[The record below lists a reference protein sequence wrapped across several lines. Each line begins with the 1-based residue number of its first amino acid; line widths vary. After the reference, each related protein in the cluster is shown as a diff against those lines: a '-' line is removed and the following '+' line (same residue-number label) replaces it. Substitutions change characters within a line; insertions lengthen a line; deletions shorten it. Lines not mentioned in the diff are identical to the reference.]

1 MVIRSL
7 RRKPDL
13 RLQRNRTMLLLAA
26 VVLWSGALIARLVD
40 LQVFQHDWYVQAAH
54 TQQTAVIKLP
64 AQRGDIFARGGQT
77 LATSVELASVYAHPN
92 QVVDPRAAAELLAPA
107 LQRSVESLYGQLST
121 NKRFVYL
128 RRKASPEIAKAV
140 REVIHSTGLAG
151 IALHPDAKRYYPQRS
166 LGAHV
171 TGFVGI
177 DNLGQSGVELFYDDL
192 IRGEPGSL
200 NTLRDGHRRVI
211 GVRSWALENP
221 TRGHDLIL
229 TIDWTLQFAAE
240 VAIERAVRARGA
252 KGGSIVAMD
261 PNSGEILAM
270 ASYPTFNP
278 NVRNDVAFRD
288 HQVNQVINSPFEPG
302 SAFKVITAAAALH
315 EGVVTASEPI
325 DCEGGHYAVANHTY
339 NDSKLGFGV
348 MPFRDVLANSSNVGT
363 IKVCLRMS
371 PETYFSWVTD
381 FGFGGRTG
389 IDLPAEHGGLL
400 TAPSQWS
407 KLTQSSMA
415 FGQEIGTTPLQLAT
429 AVSASYMNI
438 PLAHTQGGEVTGS
451 IDESVR
457 HGVTKLAHLHFP
469 ATQKAAQNLIRMGED
484 PATVHVT
491 GCPSIDI
498 VNETDLS
505 LPADVFERYKGVGS
519 VIDATKPYLVVL
531 QHPVT
536 TEYPHGHEQI
546 DETIRAVSKINMQA
560 LWLWPNVDAG
570 SDDVA
575 KGIRVFRED
584 EHPTNIQFLRN
595 VTAEDYA
602 CIINNC
608 ACLVGNSSSALR
620 EGSCMGVPAVNIGTR
635 QSGREHGENVTHAGY
650 DAADIEQ
657 AIRMQ
662 ISNGRYPR
670 STLYG
675 DGSAGEQ
682 IANILATAEVRIQKR
697 LAY

>member
-1 MVIRSL
+1 MSDQKQQRKICIVVTSRASYARIKTVL
-7 RRKPDL
+7 R
-13 RLQRNRTMLLLAA
+13 
-26 VVLWSGALIARLVD
+26 
-40 LQVFQHDWYVQAAH
+40 
-54 TQQTAVIKLP
+54 
-64 AQRGDIFARGGQT
+64 
-77 LATSVELASVYAHPN
+77 
-92 QVVDPRAAAELLAPA
+92 
-107 LQRSVESLYGQLST
+107 
-121 NKRFVYL
+121 
-128 RRKASPEIAKAV
+128 AV
-140 REVIHSTGLAG
+140 RDHSDLELQLVVSASAVLFRFGNIVDVMVKDGFEPVETIHTIIEGGSPVTMAKSTGLA
-151 IALHPDAKRYYPQRS
+151 IIELATVFENLAPDI
-166 LGAHV
+166 V
-171 TGFVGI
+171 
-177 DNLGQSGVELFYDDL
+177 
-192 IRGEPGSL
+192 
-200 NTLRDGHRRVI
+200 
-211 GVRSWALENP
+211 
-221 TRGHDLIL
+221 L
-229 TIDWTLQFAAE
+229 TIAD
-240 VAIERAVRARGA
+240 R
-252 KGGSIVAMD
+252 
-261 PNSGEILAM
+261 
-270 ASYPTFNP
+270 
-278 NVRNDVAFRD
+278 
-288 HQVNQVINSPFEPG
+288 FE
-302 SAFKVITAAAALH
+302 T
-315 EGVVTASEPI
+315 
-325 DCEGGHYAVANHTY
+325 
-339 NDSKLGFGV
+339 
-348 MPFRDVLANSSNVGT
+348 M
-363 IKVCLRMS
+363 
-371 PETYFSWVTD
+371 
-381 FGFGGRTG
+381 
-389 IDLPAEHGGLL
+389 
-400 TAPSQWS
+400 
-407 KLTQSSMA
+407 
-415 FGQEIGTTPLQLAT
+415 AT